1 MLTRKYLK
9 TIIVNLSVN
18 YYQFKGCVL
27 LGLEECAWR
36 ISNPNKI
43 ENDRFKWLR
52 FVYYIK
58 VYLSIGTLEF
68 ALTPNYTKKSEFCTP
83 WCKTCGSW
91 V

>member
-36 ISNPNKI
+36 ISNPKQKI
-43 ENDRFKWLR
+43 LPKASAKLLLKLIFSK
-52 FVYYIK
+52 
-58 VYLSIGTLEF
+58 
-68 ALTPNYTKKSEFCTP
+68 FCMHYR
-83 WCKTCGSW
+83 K
-91 V
+91 